1 MKSELIC
8 IRGLFEHNLSIPDY
22 QRPYRWKVENA
33 QILFDDLYASFKKNK
48 EGEYRIGSIVLYYD
62 NINNEYKIIDGQ
74 QRITTLLILL
84 YCLGHKDIL
93 LSNLVFSNISGKA
106 IKDNQ
111 RALNEKCK
119 NIECEKKAFSDF
131 ILDNCT
137 FIEIVTENEADSFIY
152 FDFFNGSF
160 F

>member
-62 NINNEYKIIDGQ
+62 NNEYWKEIIQSEIGY
-74 QRITTLLILL
+74 L
-84 YCLGHKDIL
+84 KDI
-93 LSNLVFSNISGKA
+93 A
-106 IKDNQ
+106 DIKH
-111 RALNEKCK
+111 
-119 NIECEKKAFSDF
+119 
-131 ILDNCT
+131 
-137 FIEIVTENEADSFIY
+137 IVTTELSELK
-152 FDFFNGSF
+152 
-160 F
+160 